1 MCDEPFMRQ
10 DSQAREEEERLGGCK
25 GDGGRG
31 ERKERGSAEKES
43 MYAAFE
49 RCSVKQAV
57 IQHMLK

>member
-10 DSQAREEEERLGGCK
+10 DSQAREVEERLGGCK

-49 RCSVKQAV
+49 
-57 IQHMLK
+57 